1 MEKKIVSYNYIEEAC
16 FHPKAVYL
24 PQQIKEYEG
33 NPFLETLPPILS
45 TENLYKAVVVYPH
58 FNKDERSHSK
68 ELRYHYVMRLNSF
81 FQPYGRQMAL
91 YNLFDRAL
99 RQGYLYRNP
108 MNKEEKLL
116 LRQIYD
122 NLQKGEMPLTNS
134 DEVPGEGFMII
145 GTSGIGK
152 SRSLSRL
159 LSTYPQ
165 VIQHTEYKTRPFI
178 RKQVVYLKIDCPHD
192 GTLKGLIG
200 AFFKKLDSVLGT
212 QYTQEIFKSRVTVSR
227 LIVAMQSQI
236 VQHGIGVLIVDEI
249 QHLSI
254 AKSQGEEIMLNF
266 FVTLNNTCKI
276 PVIFIGTPKTEVLYK
291 RALRQIRRMCGQG
304 DLIWMHHRE
313 TDREWELLLKGL
325 WRYQW
330 NQEYTELTPELSK
343 VMYEYSQGII
353 AIAVKLFMLVQM
365 ETMKK
370 KKEVIT
376 PTIIK
381 RVSENYLKSLQ
392 PVLKAMKTGKKS
404 NMARYEDI
412 VLSTLDDTL
421 DSGLNEVTNIVN
433 VNYFLEQ
440 QEALCSQNSKDN
452 LDIRIIQKLQNM
464 EIDYEVAKVS
474 VEKVLEEYGEKKSF
488 KFLLQQSA
496 SLALTYGLEE
506 NIQNEKI

>member
-1 MEKKIVSYNYIEEAC
+1 MRKKIVDHIYIEEE
-16 FHPKAVYL
+16 FRHPDAVYL
-24 PQQIKEYEG
+24 PQQVKEYEG

-45 TENLYKAVVVYPH
+45 MESLYKALAVYPH
-58 FNKDERSHSK
+58 FNKEERLHSK
-68 ELRYHYVMRLNSF
+68 ELRCHYVMRLNSF
-81 FQPYGRQMAL
+81 FQPYGRQISL
-91 YNLFDRAL
+91 YSLFDRAL

-116 LRQIYD
+116 LREIYD
-122 NLQKGEMPLTNS
+122 NLQNGEVPLTNS

-152 SRSLSRL
+152 SRSISRL
-159 LSTYPQ
+159 LSIYPQ
-165 VIQHTEYKTRPFI
+165 VIQHTEYKNLPFI

-212 QYTQEIFKSRVTVSR
+212 QYTQQIFKSRVTVSK
-227 LIVAMQSQI
+227 LIAAMQSYI

-254 AKSQGEEIMLNF
+254 AKSQGEEVMLNF

-276 PVIFIGTPKTEVLYK
+276 PIIFIGTPKTEVLYK
-291 RALRQIRRMCGQG
+291 KALRQIRRMCGQG

-313 TDREWELLLKGL
+313 VDKEWDLLLKGL

-330 NQEYTELTPELSK
+330 NREYTELTSELRK
-343 VMYEYSQGII
+343 AMFEYSQGII

-370 KKEVIT
+370 KKESIT

-381 RVSENYLKSLQ
+381 RVSEKYLKSLQ
-392 PVLKAMKTGKKS
+392 PVLQSMKTGKKS
-404 NMARYEDI
+404 NMTRYEDI

-421 DSGLNEVTNIVN
+421 DSSLNEIANTVN

-440 QEALCSQNSKDN
+440 QENMCNKSYKDN
-452 LDIRIIQKLQNM
+452 LEEKIISKLQSM
-464 EIDYEVAKVS
+464 EIEYDVAKLS
-474 VEKVLEEYGEKKSF
+474 VDKILNEYGEKQSY
-488 KFLLQQSA
+488 KFLLQQSVA
-496 SLALTYGLEE
+496 LALSYVTKGIEG
-506 NIQNEKI
+506 KKC

>member
-1 MEKKIVSYNYIEEAC
+1 MGKKMVNHIYIEENC
-16 FHPKAVYL
+16 FHPKAIYL
-24 PQQIKEYEG
+24 PQQVKEYEG

-45 TENLYKAVVVYPH
+45 TESLYKSLAVYPH
-58 FNKDERSHSK
+58 FIKEERLHSK
-68 ELRYHYVMRLNSF
+68 ELRCHYVMRLNSF
-81 FQPYGRQMAL
+81 FQPYGRQISL

-99 RQGYLYRNP
+99 RQGYLNRNP

-116 LRQIYD
+116 LREIYD

-165 VIQHTEYKTRPFI
+165 VIQHTEYKNRPFI

-212 QYTQEIFKSRVTVSR
+212 QYTQEIFNSRVTVSR
-227 LIVAMQSQI
+227 LIVAMQSHI

-254 AKSQGEEIMLNF
+254 VKSQGEEVMLNF

-276 PVIFIGTPKTEVLYK
+276 PIIFIGTPKTEVLYK

-304 DLIWMHHRE
+304 DLIWMHHKE
-313 TDREWELLLKGL
+313 TDREWQLLLKGL

-330 NQEYTELTPELSK
+330 NREYTELTPELSK

-376 PTIIK
+376 PTVIK
-381 RVSENYLKSLQ
+381 RVSDNYLKSLQ

-421 DSGLNEVTNIVN
+421 DSGLNEVANIVN
-433 VNYFLEQ
+433 VNYFMDQ
-440 QEALCSQNSKDN
+440 QETLCNQNSKGDI
-452 LDIRIIQKLQNM
+452 DIRIIQKLQGM

-474 VEKVLEEYGEKKSF
+474 VEKVLEEYGEKKNF

-496 SLALTYGLEE
+496 SLALSNGLVE
-506 NIQNEKI
+506 NIQDEKI

>member
-1 MEKKIVSYNYIEEAC
+1 M
-16 FHPKAVYL
+16 
-24 PQQIKEYEG
+24 
-33 NPFLETLPPILS
+33 
-45 TENLYKAVVVYPH
+45 
-58 FNKDERSHSK
+58 
-68 ELRYHYVMRLNSF
+68 
-81 FQPYGRQMAL
+81 
-91 YNLFDRAL
+91 
-99 RQGYLYRNP
+99 
-108 MNKEEKLL
+108 
-116 LRQIYD
+116 
-122 NLQKGEMPLTNS
+122 
-134 DEVPGEGFMII
+134 
-145 GTSGIGK
+145 
-152 SRSLSRL
+152 
-159 LSTYPQ
+159 
-165 VIQHTEYKTRPFI
+165 
-178 RKQVVYLKIDCPHD
+178 
-192 GTLKGLIG
+192 
-200 AFFKKLDSVLGT
+200 
-212 QYTQEIFKSRVTVSR
+212 
-227 LIVAMQSQI
+227 
-236 VQHGIGVLIVDEI
+236 
-249 QHLSI
+249 
-254 AKSQGEEIMLNF
+254 MLNF

-276 PVIFIGTPKTEVLYK
+276 PIIFIGTPKTEVLYK

-304 DLIWMHHRE
+304 DLVWMHHKE
-313 TDREWELLLKGL
+313 TDREWQLLLKGL

-330 NQEYTELTPELSK
+330 NLEYTELPPELSK
-343 VMYEYSQGII
+343 IIYEYSQGII

-376 PTIIK
+376 PIIIK

-421 DSGLNEVTNIVN
+421 DSGLNEVTNVVN

-440 QEALCSQNSKDN
+440 QEALCSQNPKDD

>member
-1 MEKKIVSYNYIEEAC
+1 MEKKMVSYNYIEEAC
-16 FHPKAVYL
+16 FHPGAVYL
-24 PQQIKEYEG
+24 SQQIKEYEG

-45 TENLYKAVVVYPH
+45 TENLYKVLVVYPH

-122 NLQKGEMPLTNS
+122 NLQKGEMPLTNG

-165 VIQHTEYKTRPFI
+165 VIQHTEYKNRPFI

-227 LIVAMQSQI
+227 LIVAMQSHI
-236 VQHGIGVLIVDEI
+236 VKHGIGVLIVDEI

-276 PVIFIGTPKTEVLYK
+276 PIIFIGTPKTEVLYK

-313 TDREWELLLKGL
+313 TDREWVLLLKGV

-330 NQEYTELTPELSK
+330 NREYTELTPELSK

-440 QEALCSQNSKDN
+440 QEALCSQNSKDD
-452 LDIRIIQKLQNM
+452 LDIMIIQKLQNM
-464 EIDYEVAKVS
+464 EMDYKVAKVS

-506 NIQNEKI
+506 NIQNEKV